1 MGIRP
6 KRPEARGRRVAT
18 FWGTIGGYWMTEY
31 KAPQLSQAE
40 IDELF
45 RLIDGNLGLRCP
57 HGRPVV
63 ARIGKTELEKLFK
76 RVV

>member
-1 MGIRP
+1 
-6 KRPEARGRRVAT
+6 
-18 FWGTIGGYWMTEY
+18 MTEY

>member
-1 MGIRP
+1 MRKIP
-6 KRPEARGRRVAT
+6 FSPPD
-18 FWGTIGGYWMTEY
+18 I
-31 KAPQLSQAE
+31 SQAE

-45 RLIDGNLGLRCP
+45 RLIDGNLGLKCP

-63 ARIGKTELEKLFK
+63 ARMTKYELEKMFK